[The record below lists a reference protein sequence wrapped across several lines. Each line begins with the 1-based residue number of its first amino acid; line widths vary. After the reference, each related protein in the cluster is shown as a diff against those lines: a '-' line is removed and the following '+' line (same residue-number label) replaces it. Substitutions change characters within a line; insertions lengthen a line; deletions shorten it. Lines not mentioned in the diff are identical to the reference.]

1 MFYPTLEKIMPT
13 LIIVMLLRN
22 YGFPEMD
29 STTYLATKQ
38 FKLPANLYDVFCD
51 EFNIYNAEVGNNCAD
66 FDEWLSDQD
75 KLVFD

>member
-1 MFYPTLEKIMPT
+1 MPT

-22 YGFPEMD
+22 YGFPEID

-38 FKLPANLYDVFCD
+38 FNLPANLYDVFCD
-51 EFNIYNAEVGNNCAD
+51 EFDIYNAEVGNNCSS
-66 FDEWLSDQD
+66 FDDWLSYQD